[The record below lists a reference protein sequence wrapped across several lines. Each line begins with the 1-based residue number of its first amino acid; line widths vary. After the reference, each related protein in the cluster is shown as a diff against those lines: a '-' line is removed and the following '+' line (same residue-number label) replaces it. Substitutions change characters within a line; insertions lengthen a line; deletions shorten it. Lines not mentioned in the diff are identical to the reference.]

1 MKNIKKYID
10 DLYWEYDRMSSSGKE
25 TLDKMA
31 REVDLEIPI
40 TTNFTR
46 YYFKIDTF
54 KNSKE
59 EKKEFQGMYVYL
71 QNKAD
76 LQKDSFDYNVGI
88 MHNKNGNYYAMI
100 DRTEYL
106 SSDLSEIEEHII
118 NFIQKE
124 KIYG

>member
-1 MKNIKKYID
+1 
-10 DLYWEYDRMSSSGKE
+10 
-25 TLDKMA
+25 
-31 REVDLEIPI
+31 
-40 TTNFTR
+40 
-46 YYFKIDTF
+46 
-54 KNSKE
+54 
-59 EKKEFQGMYVYL
+59 MYVYL